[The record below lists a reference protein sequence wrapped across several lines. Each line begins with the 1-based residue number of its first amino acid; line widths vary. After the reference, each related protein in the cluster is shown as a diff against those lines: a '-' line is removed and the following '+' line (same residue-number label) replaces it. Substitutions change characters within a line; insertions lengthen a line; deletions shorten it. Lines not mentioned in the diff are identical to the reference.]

1 MLARHRSRWAR
12 MLRNGRAPWFTST
25 CSIFRWE
32 NRSGMQRSVSLR
44 RTREAPKRFA
54 EALEVMPGGNTRAV
68 LHYTPFPLTITK
80 GFGARLWDLDEHE
93 HVDLLG
99 EYTAGLFGHSHP
111 VILAAVRE
119 AIDRGVSFGG
129 PNESE
134 ARLAEII
141 CQRFPSI
148 DLVRFCNS
156 GTEANLMAVAAARA
170 TTGRSAI
177 LAFNGAYHGGMLGFA
192 NG

>member
-1 MLARHRSRWAR
+1 MVYPNLLNSSLEEAFRDAEELFAVANPRSA
-12 MLRNGRAPWFTST
+12 
-25 CSIFRWE
+25 
-32 NRSGMQRSVSLR
+32 
-44 RTREAPKRFA
+44 KRFA
-54 EALEVMPGGNTRAV
+54 EALEAMPGGNTRTV

-80 GFGARLWDLDEHE
+80 GDGARLWDLDQHAY
-93 HVDLLG
+93 VDLLG

-119 AIDRGVSFGG
+119 AIDRGISFGG
-129 PNESE
+129 PNEDE

-170 TTGRSAI
+170 STRRSAI
-177 LAFNGAYHGGMLGFA
+177 LAFNGAYRCAVHLGTVA
-192 NG
+192 QAL